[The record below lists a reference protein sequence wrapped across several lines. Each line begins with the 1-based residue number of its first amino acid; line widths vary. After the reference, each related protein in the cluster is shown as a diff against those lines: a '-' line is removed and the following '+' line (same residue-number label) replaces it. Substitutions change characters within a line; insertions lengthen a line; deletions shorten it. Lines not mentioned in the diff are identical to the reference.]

1 MAPSTLDFGD
11 RGFRRTGRAE
21 DCCQVVIAVVDSVL
35 GSVVQSTR
43 TLMVVPLSLRSC
55 RLLCCDD
62 LVDAY
67 RTGAGVPY
75 ARYGPDLHEGQAGFT
90 RPMFDQLLGTQWLP
104 DVPEIDA
111 RLRPDPPARVADVA
125 CGEGRS
131 SIAIARAYP
140 KVHVDGIDS
149 DEASIAAAR
158 QHLESSG
165 VEDRVAFHVGD
176 AAGARP
182 ER

>member
-1 MAPSTLDFGD
+1 M
-11 RGFRRTGRAE
+11 
-21 DCCQVVIAVVDSVL
+21 L
-35 GSVVQSTR
+35 G
-43 TLMVVPLSLRSC
+43 
-55 RLLCCDD
+55 
-62 LVDAY
+62 
-67 RTGAGVPY
+67 
-75 ARYGPDLHEGQAGFT
+75 
-90 RPMFDQLLGTQWLP
+90 LP
-104 DVPEIDA
+104 
-111 RLRPDPPARVADVA
+111 
-125 CGEGRS
+125 GRS

-140 KVHVDGIDS
+140 KVHADGIDS